1 MLLFIFSFILRPY
14 RHFWRL
20 YILKKRLLLFFTM
33 VFAAVLLISCG
44 TENEDNDG
52 GNAEGSDQTVE
63 NKGTIKLGVN
73 NWADY
78 IAVTNMWK
86 VLLEEQGYEVELHQ
100 LEKGPVW
107 TGLAQGDL
115 DIAAQVWLPTMDEP
129 YYNEYKDKVE
139 LKEIWYEDVGMGL
152 TVPTYVDIDSLE
164 QLNDHADSFD
174 DRIVGIDAGAS
185 VMHLTKEA
193 IEEYGLEY
201 ELIESSEP
209 AMLSELE
216 KAYEN
221 EELIV
226 VTLWNPHWVF
236 SDYDLKYLEDPK
248 LVYGEGDDSYFATR
262 VGFEDDHPEVVQ
274 WMNNWKMD
282 DDSLGELMALGLEL
296 GDPLEAAKQWIE
308 ENRALVDEWMQ

>member
-1 MLLFIFSFILRPY
+1 M
-14 RHFWRL
+14 
-20 YILKKRLLLFFTM
+20 KKRLLLFITM
-33 VFAAVLLISCG
+33 MFATVLLISCG
-44 TENEDNDG
+44 SGNEDKKEESG
-52 GNAEGSDQTVE
+52 EGTEQAAED
-63 NKGTIKLGVN
+63 KGTLNLGVN

-107 TGLAQGDL
+107 AALAQGEL

-139 LKEIWYEDVGMGL
+139 LKEVWYEDVGMGL
-152 TVPTYVDIDSLE
+152 AVPEYLDIDSLE
-164 QLNDHADSFD
+164 QLNDNIDTFD
-174 DRIVGIDAGAS
+174 GRIVGIDAGAS
-185 VMHLTKEA
+185 VTSLTKEA

-201 ELIESSEP
+201 ELIDSSEP
-209 AMLSELE
+209 AMLSEFE

-221 EELIV
+221 KEPIV
-226 VTLWNPHWVF
+226 VTLWNPHWIF
-236 SDYDLKYLEDPK
+236 SEYDLKYLEDPK

-282 DDSLGELMALGLEL
+282 DDSLGELMTLGLEL

-308 ENRALVDEWMQ
+308 ENRDLVDEWIQ